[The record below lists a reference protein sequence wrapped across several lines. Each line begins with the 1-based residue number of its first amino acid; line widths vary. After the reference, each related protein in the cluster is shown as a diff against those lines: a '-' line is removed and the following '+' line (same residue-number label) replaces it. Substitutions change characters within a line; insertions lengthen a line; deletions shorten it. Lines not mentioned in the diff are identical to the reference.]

1 MIVDEEGWD
10 ELKAGLEGMLEK
22 VIEIQSSSAE
32 RLTRA
37 DAAGI
42 PVTVAMMGFEAP
54 PSGDGKVAP
63 SKKKA

>member
-1 MIVDEEGWD
+1 MIVDEQGWE
-10 ELKAGLEGMLEK
+10 ELQTGLGAMLEK
-22 VIEIQSSSAE
+22 ILEIQSSSAE
-32 RLTRA
+32 RLAKA

-63 SKKKA
+63 SKKS